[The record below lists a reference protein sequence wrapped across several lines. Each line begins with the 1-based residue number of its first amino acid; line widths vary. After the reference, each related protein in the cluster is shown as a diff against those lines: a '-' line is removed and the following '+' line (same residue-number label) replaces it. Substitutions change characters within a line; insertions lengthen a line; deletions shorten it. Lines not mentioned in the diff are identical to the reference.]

1 VAGHGEKIEA
11 RQERA
16 ISALL
21 QAQTMREAAKEAGI
35 SESTLL
41 RWLHDETFMESYR
54 KAKRQV
60 VQLAICQLQRSAGK
74 AAKVLL
80 EVAEDKVNPASARVS
95 AAKTILETSLKAVEI
110 EDLEK
115 RISHLE
121 EALKTKI
128 GGKGL

>member
-1 VAGHGEKIEA
+1 MAGHGEKIEA
-11 RQERA
+11 KQERA

-41 RWLHDETFMESYR
+41 RWLHDENFLEAYR

-74 AAKVLL
+74 AVKILL
-80 EVAEDKVNPASARVS
+80 EVAEGKFNPASARVS
-95 AAKTILETSLKAVEI
+95 AAKTILEMSFKALEL

-115 RISHLE
+115 RISELE
-121 EALKTKI
+121 KLVKQKS
-128 GGKGL
+128 